1 MLPQDIFEQALNITG
16 PWYIKDIDF
25 NPESKRLDIYIDFH
39 KGSVFHYESPSK
51 DVKDDFKAYDTQQKE
66 WRHLSFFE
74 HKCYLHARVPRIK
87 INSQKIRLI
96 KPPWSGL
103 SNGFTLLFE
112 ALVIQLAS
120 HMPVNRVSKIIN
132 ESNDKIWLLL
142 ERYITKALLNNDYS
156 QLTAVGMDETS
167 RRKGHDYITLF
178 VDLLEKRTI
187 FITEGKDHATVK
199 SFVEDV
205 IAHNAIPEK
214 IKKVSCDMSPSFIKG
229 INEYLP
235 EAEITF
241 DKFHIMKIINKG
253 VDEVR
258 KEEAQDQNI
267 LKGNKYIFLKNEEN
281 LTVKQLEIKKEL
293 SLPRLN
299 LKSIRALHIREN
311 FQEIYKASSEEEFEK
326 LLKEWY
332 FWATHSKLAPIKA
345 AAKTIK
351 NHWDGVLQWR
361 KSRINNGLLEGLN
374 SLVQAA
380 KAKARGFRNIRYF
393 KIIAFL
399 VTGKLDFA
407 QFNKH
412 CLPT

>member
-267 LKGNKYIFLKNEEN
+267 LKGNKYIWVF
-281 LTVKQLEIKKEL
+281 T
-293 SLPRLN
+293 
-299 LKSIRALHIREN
+299 
-311 FQEIYKASSEEEFEK
+311 
-326 LLKEWY
+326 
-332 FWATHSKLAPIKA
+332 T
-345 AAKTIK
+345 
-351 NHWDGVLQWR
+351 
-361 KSRINNGLLEGLN
+361 
-374 SLVQAA
+374 
-380 KAKARGFRNIRYF
+380 
-393 KIIAFL
+393 
-399 VTGKLDFA
+399 FA
-407 QFNKH
+407 D
-412 CLPT
+412 